1 MGREVTEGCPV
12 SPMWGGL
19 GKGGD
24 RQENQASTAGHVL
37 WEHLGLGPGDSCAS
51 GRGALDDLPFLS
63 EWELGG
69 CLPVPLWGSGR
80 AQIALTLLD
89 RLLPA

>member
-1 MGREVTEGCPV
+1 MTRNEPELPEPGLRVQLGERRNGLPV
-12 SPMWGGL
+12 IL
-19 GKGGD
+19 
-24 RQENQASTAGHVL
+24 QT
-37 WEHLGLGPGDSCAS
+37 LGLGPGDSCAS